1 MEKELYIRHIKDLGF
16 GFIVIRDYSMGR
28 ETPLISETVATL
40 AVMGSWH
47 TDAQRIYKTHRDGPP
62 YAVGHRGIPVV
73 EGFEKIAEFE
83 YVAQN

>member
-1 MEKELYIRHIKDLGF
+1 
-16 GFIVIRDYSMGR
+16 MGR
-28 ETPLISETVATL
+28 ETPLISDAVATL